1 MKRRTSKFHR
11 RTKQFISVI
20 QSWRR
25 NSDGVA
31 AIEFAFIAP
40 ILMTM
45 FFGVFEMGRAYAAHR
60 RFLSATY
67 MIGDLVAREK
77 ALTQDGLRSVYK
89 LAPTVMGGYA
99 SDTASLSV
107 EVLPIRMPD
116 PTGKPNE
123 IRSYATPERFDK
135 STPSCGAQA
144 NIPDDVKD
152 LLKSQSEGLIMVTA
166 TYAYKPLFAYPLV
179 GSMTWTNVATFAPRQ
194 NCVAFG
200 SGTSAKSCTNPC

>member
-1 MKRRTSKFHR
+1 MGKMRCRAKH
-11 RTKQFISVI
+11 FIGVV
-20 QSWRR
+20 QACRR

-60 RFLSATY
+60 RFLSATN

-77 ALTQDGLRSVYK
+77 SLSQEGLRSVYQ
-89 LAPTVMGGYA
+89 LAPTVMGSYG
-99 SDTASLSV
+99 SSTATLTV

-116 PTGKPNE
+116 PIAKPNDVR
-123 IRSYATPERFDK
+123 IYATPERFDK
-135 STPSCGAQA
+135 STPSCGAQTVTQ
-144 NIPDDVKD
+144 DVKD
-152 LLKSQSEGLIMVTA
+152 LLANTTEGLIMVTS

-200 SGTSAKSCTNPC
+200 TGTSAKSCTNPC